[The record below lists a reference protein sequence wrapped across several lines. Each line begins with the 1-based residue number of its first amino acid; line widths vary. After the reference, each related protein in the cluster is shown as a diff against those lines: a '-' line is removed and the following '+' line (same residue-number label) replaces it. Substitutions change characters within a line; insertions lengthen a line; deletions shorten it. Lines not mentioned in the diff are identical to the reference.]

1 MTGRGPHCLWNY
13 YSGSKTKSTWTLTF
27 CTTQSM
33 CVSGFCGIMNA
44 VTLTKTHTHTD
55 FNSGALCLG
64 LVE

>member
-44 VTLTKTHTHTD
+44 VTLTKTHTD
-55 FNSGALCLG
+55 FSSGALCLR

>member
-1 MTGRGPHCLWNY
+1 MTGQGPHCLWNY

-55 FNSGALCLG
+55 FSSGALCLR